1 MSKPHLLTQIQQP
14 VAQKS
19 HLPFDSNLTMLS
31 GAVGLLIILSMLGKR
46 EDNKQGKS
54 YWGGFVQLRSARK
67 IARSQIPAYS
77 GKKGYTVTRSP
88 KTGNDTNLSEVV
100 FCLIHDMIF
109 PPVKVMEI
117 MGEELTQ
124 LLSVN

>member
-1 MSKPHLLTQIQQP
+1 MPQYTTQVQPKPP

-19 HLPFDSNLTMLS
+19 HLPFDSNLTMLL

-54 YWGGFVQLRSARK
+54 YWGGRVQLRSARK

-77 GKKGYTVTRSP
+77 GKKSYTVPDACSLYLGTP
-88 KTGNDTNLSEVV
+88 AQ
-100 FCLIHDMIF
+100 I
-109 PPVKVMEI
+109 
-117 MGEELTQ
+117 
-124 LLSVN
+124 